1 MDYVQIKDIRAGQKN
16 INVVFIVLEVSL
28 PTITKEN
35 REVRTFKV
43 ADSTACM
50 NVSIWD
56 EPGQLLMPGDIVRLT
71 KGYASVWR
79 QCLTLYSG
87 KNGDIQKIGE
97 FCMVINEQVNMSDP
111 NPLLAQQLVNQSGSG
126 PPPGSNVNNSI
137 TNNGNANSI
146 SSQPPGTGRQPLASQ
161 SNTTTPGSGSAP
173 SSTTAKSGNGGGG
186 GGNGG
191 NTTSGSGGGSGSGSG
206 LSGGSVRYS
215 SSDSTTKSAPTAKSN
230 SRGRGGY
237 RNGGRSD
244 RR

>member
-16 INVVFIVLEVSL
+16 INVVFIVLEVSH

-111 NPLLAQQLVNQSGSG
+111 NPMLAQQLVNQSGSG
-126 PPPGSNVNNSI
+126 PPGSNVNNSITSI

-146 SSQPPGTGRQPLASQ
+146 SGQPGRQPLVHKSSAATIAPASQ
-161 SNTTTPGSGSAP
+161 
-173 SSTTAKSGNGGGG
+173 
-186 GGNGG
+186 
-191 NTTSGSGGGSGSGSG
+191 
-206 LSGGSVRYS
+206 
-215 SSDSTTKSAPTAKSN
+215 
-230 SRGRGGY
+230 RGIARHKFL
-237 RNGGRSD
+237 
-244 RR
+244 

>member
-1 MDYVQIKDIRAGQKN
+1 MEYVLIKDIRPGQKN
-16 INVVFIVLEVSL
+16 INVVFIVLEVGH

-56 EPGQLLMPGDIVRLT
+56 EPGQLLVPGDIVRLT

-97 FCMVINEQVNMSDP
+97 FCMVINEQLNMSEP
-111 NPLLAQQLVNQSGSG
+111 NPALSQQLINQSSSG
-126 PPPGSNVNNSI
+126 PPGSNLNNTI

-146 SSQPPGTGRQPLASQ
+146 AGQTGRQPLAIQ
-161 SNTTTPGSGSAP
+161 SNSTISTTSTPGNSALVKSGGNVSGANATSP
-173 SSTTAKSGNGGGG
+173 SSSPAPMPTSGLPGGAARYSIDSVTKSGTGGK
-186 GGNGG
+186 
-191 NTTSGSGGGSGSGSG
+191 
-206 LSGGSVRYS
+206 S
-215 SSDSTTKSAPTAKSN
+215 S

-237 RNGGRSD
+237 RNGGRGE

>member
-1 MDYVQIKDIRAGQKN
+1 MEYVLIKDIRPGQKN
-16 INVVFIVLEVSL
+16 INVVFIVLEVGH

-56 EPGQLLMPGDIVRLT
+56 EPGQLLVPGDIVRLT

-97 FCMVINEQVNMSDP
+97 FCMVINEQLNMSEP
-111 NPLLAQQLVNQSGSG
+111 NPALAQQMINQSGSG
-126 PPPGSNVNNSI
+126 PPGSNVNNSI
-137 TNNGNANSI
+137 TNNGNANNI
-146 SSQPPGTGRQPLASQ
+146 AGQPGRQPLAIQ
-161 SNTTTPGSGSAP
+161 SNSTTPASG
-173 SSTTAKSGNGGGG
+173 
-186 GGNGG
+186 
-191 NTTSGSGGGSGSGSG
+191 TSGS
-206 LSGGSVRYS
+206 
-215 SSDSTTKSAPTAKSN
+215 STTKSGNNNNGSVGGNTSSTSGLPGGSARYSGDTTTKTTAAAKTN